1 MSTEK
6 KPYRVTDRAGF
17 FVAGI
22 KVPAKRDEDG
32 NLVPI
37 VGHVLQLT
45 DTEAKYE
52 LLSGSIEAAVAANE
66 KAPLAPPAKDKPVK
80 ADKAGDGAAPQSAG

>member
-6 KPYRVTDRAGF
+6 KPYRVTDKAGF
-17 FVAGI
+17 FVAGV

-32 NLVPI
+32 NLVPL

-45 DTEAKYE
+45 EDEAKYE
-52 LLSGSIEAAVAANE
+52 LLSGSIEAANTSSE
-66 KAPLAPPAKDKPVK
+66 QAPLAPPAK
-80 ADKAGDGAAPQSAG
+80 ARNGKAGDGAGSQSDG

>member
-37 VGHVLQLT
+37 VGHVLNLT
-45 DTEAKYE
+45 EAEAKYE
-52 LLSGSIEAAVAANE
+52 LLSGSIEPAEASGE
-66 KAPLAPPAKDKPVK
+66 KAPLAPPPKDKAAK
-80 ADKAGDGAAPQSAG
+80 ADKAGDGAGPQSAG

>member
-32 NLVPI
+32 NLVPV

-45 DTEAKYE
+45 DAEAKYE
-52 LLSGSIEAAVAANE
+52 LHSGSIEPADASSE
-66 KAPLAPPAKDKPVK
+66 PAPLSPPAKARPAKP
-80 ADKAGDGAAPQSAG
+80 AELSPSGAA